1 ALMDPDGGTAWLCF
15 PGWSDPATF
24 AGLLGSGGSYRI
36 SPHGRFVSGGYY
48 EDGTLIWRRRFV
60 TEDNVIECRE
70 ALAYPGENER
80 CVILRRIEAL
90 DGDASLLGTLQLAHD
105 YGRQRGGPWRSEGDA
120 WLCSSGG
127 FHARWHGRCAT
138 TVGSEAS
145 KLDFRVLLRQ
155 GEPQD
160 FVLELQC
167 KEFGRDTPPHAGELW
182 HRTEEAWR
190 SAVPSCEAVPAGR
203 DVRRSFAVLRGMTTP
218 SGGTVAAATTAL
230 PERAE
235 AGRNYDYRYVWVRDT
250 CYIGHAGA
258 AVKGGEP
265 ILDDAVR
272 WTCARILADGRNAM
286 PAYQPDGSPV

>member
-70 ALAYPGENER
+70 AL
-80 CVILRRIEAL
+80 

-145 KLDFRVLLRQ
+145 RHDFRVLLRQ

-167 KEFGRDTPPHAGELW
+167 KEFG
-182 HRTEEAWR
+182 
-190 SAVPSCEAVPAGR
+190 
-203 DVRRSFAVLRGMTTP
+203 
-218 SGGTVAAATTAL
+218 
-230 PERAE
+230 
-235 AGRNYDYRYVWVRDT
+235 
-250 CYIGHAGA
+250 
-258 AVKGGEP
+258 
-265 ILDDAVR
+265 
-272 WTCARILADGRNAM
+272 
-286 PAYQPDGSPV
+286 